1 MQNRIKHWRVV
12 RGMSQHELAEKVE
25 LSQSTISRLET
36 GEIRLTLDM
45 MEKCAVALNV
55 SLSQIYS
62 NDTNVEAEGTFAE
75 STHA

>member
-1 MQNRIKHWRVV
+1 MQNQIKHWRMV

-45 MEKCAVALNV
+45 MEKCAVALDIE
-55 SLSQIYS
+55 LSQIYS
-62 NDTNVEAEGTFAE
+62 RDTSDETVPALKA
-75 STHA
+75 

>member
-1 MQNRIKHWRVV
+1 MQNQIKHWRIV

-45 MEKCAVALNV
+45 MVKCAVALDIE
-55 SLSQIYS
+55 LSEIYRR
-62 NDTNVEAEGTFAE
+62 DTSDETVPALKA
-75 STHA
+75 